1 MILWRMPKKDPLLV
15 AFGDSV
21 RRQREEKKISQE
33 TLAELADLDRTYISD
48 IERGNR
54 NPGIKNIAKL
64 ANALGLTTAQ
74 LCKGVDL

>member
-1 MILWRMPKKDPLLV
+1 MPPPRIRDPLLLK
-15 AFGDSV
+15 FGESL
-21 RRQREEKKISQE
+21 RLHRESAGHSQE
-33 TLAELADLDRTYISD
+33 KLAELADLDRTYISD

-64 ANALGLTTAQ
+64 AKALGTTTSE